1 MGEAHEQV
9 GARKVVVLIGLMGS
23 GKSSVGRRL
32 AHALGVSF
40 YDTDEL
46 VATATKKS
54 VRELFAEGEATFRGH
69 ERTALLGALDAAT
82 KDSGV
87 IATGGGVITREDN
100 RDDIRRH
107 ATDIVWLDAD
117 LEELVSRTSNGTH
130 RPLLDG
136 GARGKLEE
144 MQRERSDLYESLA
157 TIRVATKGQ
166 SLSAITEFLQSRIGT
181 VGL

>member
-9 GARKVVVLIGLMGS
+9 GPRKVIVLIGLMGS

-32 AHALGVSF
+32 AHSLGISF

-54 VRELFAEGEATFRGH
+54 VRELFGEGETTFRGH
-69 ERTALLGALDAAT
+69 ERDALRGALDAAT
-82 KDSGV
+82 KGSGV

-100 RDDIRRH
+100 REDIRRY

-144 MQRERSDLYESLA
+144 MQRERSGLYESLA

-166 SLSAITEFLQSRIGT
+166 SLSTITEFLQSRIGP
-181 VGL
+181 VGR